1 MLGSDAGSKAV
12 RASESNVTRL
22 NPTGHVV
29 CFGCGVDDL
38 VDCLHGKI
46 EGHELTLASSC
57 QLTRRL
63 DSTYGWELE
72 CTTGCKPANAA
83 PTVRPANPDS
93 VIGLSMTLFSPNR
106 SRSPLVTLYLF
117 QALDL
122 SYMPSFGPTLTL
134 HCTGR
139 PLHRARTRYRSI
151 QALPQELH

>member
-46 EGHELTLASSC
+46 EGHEFTLASLC

-63 DSTYGWELE
+63 DSTHGE
-72 CTTGCKPANAA
+72 G
-83 PTVRPANPDS
+83 
-93 VIGLSMTLFSPNR
+93 R
-106 SRSPLVTLYLF
+106 SIPRDVSL
-117 QALDL
+117 
-122 SYMPSFGPTLTL
+122 PTL
-134 HCTGR
+134 
-139 PLHRARTRYRSI
+139 PL
-151 QALPQELH
+151 L